1 MIDLLCLLEFYNTYS
16 HDDIY
21 YEIAGKMIQD
31 FDLIRDMGAQ
41 ELADHLFISS
51 STLYRFIKM
60 MSYDSHKE
68 MKRLQQI
75 FLEGYTGNGRY
86 FPKETDGCNSLKS
99 QGDYLCR
106 SIQELLS
113 SIQEQSLAEM
123 EDAIFEAEQIIFVGI
138 PMPSVVWR
146 LQVELTLLG
155 KKTSAFLNPQYQIDE
170 IVASTGNALVF
181 IIHNTIEEAPFYQ
194 EALEKAKKNQILV
207 AVISSLPISPLLSQ
221 ADYCICFEGDMS
233 ENDMLLFTFLLH
245 SLGERLYQK
254 VLQQRHKN
262 LKKGNLSE

>member
-1 MIDLLCLLEFYNTYS
+1 MY
-16 HDDIY
+16 
-21 YEIAGKMIQD
+21 
-31 FDLIRDMGAQ
+31 
-41 ELADHLFISS
+41 
-51 STLYRFIKM
+51 
-60 MSYDSHKE
+60 
-68 MKRLQQI
+68 KRQQQI

-86 FPKETDGCNSLKS
+86 FPKEAYGLDNLKR
-99 QGDYLCR
+99 QGDYLCH
-106 SIQELLS
+106 SIQKLVSTIE
-113 SIQEQSLAEM
+113 EQSLAEI
-123 EDAIFEAEQIIFVGI
+123 EAAILQVEQIIFVGI
-138 PMPSVVWR
+138 PMPSIIWR

-194 EALEKAKKNQILV
+194 EALEKAKKNQIPV